1 MVVGFTD
8 IDAFL
13 KSILSL
19 AYRLR
24 AIVLAIRPV
33 LFQNYER

>member
-1 MVVGFTD
+1 MVCCGHGHMVVGFTD

-19 AYRLR
+19 AYRL
-24 AIVLAIRPV
+24 
-33 LFQNYER
+33 